1 MGLCSIPED
10 QYYLQTYLPRAAL
23 RTSYL
28 MNGILA
34 VAAVDL
40 ARSSRER
47 NYILAALEY
56 SNKAS
61 ADFRTQLCDINQ
73 DNLHLLYYFG
83 VMAAVFNFAMPF
95 EHMSEI
101 ERMKMGFDMFLG
113 ATNIALTNI
122 KWLFERNYSLNVVAG
137 FEKATMDMVDPDT
150 RLALD
155 RLSTVANELGIPA
168 ANEDIQS
175 ARVEDHLDGNNSMY
189 RKAIAQLKY
198 CFAEDAR
205 YLIKGYCL
213 SMIPV
218 AGPEFSVAMGNLDP
232 LALFIVMYFG
242 VLLDRMARDPMAWW
256 ISSMGKDL
264 VKRASEI
271 LQQSPIAQ
279 IPDGRE
285 GIFWTRQQVDLP
297 ALEWSVMASA
307 LDTEALG
314 TERQTGRLT

>member
-23 RTSYL
+23 KTSYL

-34 VAAVDL
+34 IAAVDL
-40 ARSSRER
+40 ARSSGES
-47 NYILAALEY
+47 NHLLAALEY

-61 ADFRTQLCDINQ
+61 ADFRTQLSDINQ

-83 VMAAVFNFAMPF
+83 MIAAVFNFAVPA
-95 EHMSEI
+95 EQMSTI
-101 ERMKMGFDMFLG
+101 DRMKMGFDMLLG

-122 KWLFERNYSLNVVAG
+122 NWLFERNHSLNVVVG

-155 RLSTVANELGIPA
+155 RLTTVCNQLGISA
-168 ANEDIQS
+168 ANVDIQG
-175 ARVEDHLDGNNSMY
+175 ARVEEHLDGTDFMY
-189 RKAIAQLKY
+189 RKTIAQLKY

-205 YLIKGYCL
+205 DLIKGYCL
-213 SMIPV
+213 SVIPV
-218 AGPEFSVAMGNLDP
+218 AGPEFAVAMRNLDP
-232 LALFIVMYFG
+232 MALFIVMYFG

-256 ISSMGKDL
+256 ITSMGKDL
-264 VKRASEI
+264 VKRGSEV
-271 LQQSPIAQ
+271 LQQSPITR

-285 GIFWTRQQVDLP
+285 GIFWTRQQVGLQ
-297 ALEWSVMASA
+297 ALVYDDSLISTEASA
-307 LDTEALG
+307 INMEELDI
-314 TERQTGRLT
+314 